1 MCDRYK
7 TNRWAVTIN
16 PRSEMKN
23 KGERGRKVFFAAR
36 HASVFSWQVA
46 RSERRPHMMDSI
58 SWSSGKQYAD
68 SDTKV
73 LESQGWR
80 VREMCVRAVVEKQ
93 R

>member
-16 PRSEMKN
+16 PRRSEMKN

-46 RSERRPHMMDSI
+46 RSERRPHTMHSI

-68 SDTKV
+68 SDRKV
-73 LESQGWR
+73 LESQGWI
-80 VREMCVRAVVEKQ
+80 VRECV
-93 R
+93 